1 MSDSPRRTRR
11 TGSPRCS
18 TRSGAVIG
26 STPNVAG
33 AAALADP
40 PSGRQQVATVDDV
53 PIEDDKYRVL
63 IRRFDIDA
71 TTRFVV
77 VGENVDDVSD
87 TLRALIATL
96 AVVFPVAVAL
106 LGGAVWWLVG
116 RTLRPVEEIR
126 TQVETIG
133 RQGLDALDRRVP
145 APGTGDEVDR
155 LAATMNEM
163 LTGLE
168 SSSARQRSFVADVS
182 HELRTPLTRLR
193 TNLEVDRADPNAD
206 LAATVDGALADTVEM
221 QHLVDDLLFL
231 ARRDAAGVTDGHDAE
246 RWNLVDLDAIVG
258 DEIRAIRP
266 TAAERPG
273 GAVHVDMTNVSGAV
287 VRGDSAQLT
296 RLIRNLLT
304 NAIRHAATE
313 VTVTLRHTDE
323 EVELVVADDGPGIP
337 ESERERVFERFVRL
351 DSARSARSGGTGLG
365 LAIVREVA
373 RHHGGSVRVETAGS
387 GGAALVVRFPPLDPE
402 PVEPASPVSSGTKA
416 SRSSVGAQANQP
428 STNNS
433 RRSSRP
439 TRSSWISTAGYPSKW
454 GIVNTPRVPAA
465 STAAVSS
472 RSSILI
478 PRIGPDGTGS
488 SPNRA
493 RSAVRNGRS
502 QANVVA
508 PTFHARFP

>member
-1 MSDSPRRTRR
+1 MRRRITAIAVALATLVLAAAAVLVVIVVESELTSNLDRSLEQRAEQIEASIESDADVGLATSNAQDRFTQVLDA
-11 TGSPRCS
+11 
-18 TRSGAVIG
+18 SGAVIG

-33 AAALADP
+33 APALADP
-40 PSGRQQVATVDDV
+40 PSGRQAAATVDDV
-53 PIEDDKYRVL
+53 PIEDDRYRVL
-63 IRRFDIDA
+63 IRRFDIDG

-87 TLRALIATL
+87 TLRALIFTL

-193 TNLEVDRADPNAD
+193 TNLEVDRSDPNAD
-206 LAATVDGALADTVEM
+206 LAATVDGALDDTVEM

-231 ARRDAAGVTDGHDAE
+231 ARRDAAGAAVGRDAGHDAE

-273 GAVHVDMTNVSGAV
+273 GAVSIDMTNVSGAV
-287 VRGDSAQLT
+287 VRGDAAQLT

-304 NAIRHAATE
+304 NAVRHAATQ
-313 VTVTLRHTDE
+313 VTVSLRHTAA

-337 ESERERVFERFVRL
+337 ESDRERVFERFVRL
-351 DSARSARSGGTGLG
+351 DPARSARSGGTGLG

-373 RHHGGSVRVETAGS
+373 RHHGGSVRIETAGS
-387 GGAALVVRFPPLDPE
+387 GGAALVVTF
-402 PVEPASPVSSGTKA
+402 
-416 SRSSVGAQANQP
+416 
-428 STNNS
+428 
-433 RRSSRP
+433 
-439 TRSSWISTAGYPSKW
+439 
-454 GIVNTPRVPAA
+454 PAA
-465 STAAVSS
+465 
-472 RSSILI
+472 
-478 PRIGPDGTGS
+478 
-488 SPNRA
+488 
-493 RSAVRNGRS
+493 
-502 QANVVA
+502 
-508 PTFHARFP
+508 